1 MYKSVFARILI
12 CSMSLAISSLVMLA
26 QDAGSKSVK
35 PENHPEALEILT
47 PHEGVDFTGFS
58 ADVAQ
63 AIKQN
68 WWAKI
73 SPQTKQKLDRGL
85 KGKVVVDFGI
95 QKDGQLST
103 MPKAVVSSGNKAL
116 DEAAVSAVRASAPF
130 EHLPEA
136 FKGPSI
142 DLRVTFVYNQ
152 PLPTQN
158 P

>member
-1 MYKSVFARILI
+1 
-12 CSMSLAISSLVMLA
+12 MSLASAAALA
-26 QDAGSKSVK
+26 QDAGSKSAK
-35 PENHPEALEILT
+35 TDSRPEFLEITT

-58 ADVAQ
+58 AAVARV
-63 AIKQN
+63 IKQN
-68 WWAKI
+68 WWEKMP
-73 SPQTKQKLDRGL
+73 SETKQKLDRGL
-85 KGKVVVDFGI
+85 KGRVVVGFGI

-103 MPKAVVSSGNKAL
+103 EPKIAVSSGNKAL

-142 DLRVTFVYNQ
+142 DLRLTFLSNQ
-152 PLPTQN
+152 PLSPPN